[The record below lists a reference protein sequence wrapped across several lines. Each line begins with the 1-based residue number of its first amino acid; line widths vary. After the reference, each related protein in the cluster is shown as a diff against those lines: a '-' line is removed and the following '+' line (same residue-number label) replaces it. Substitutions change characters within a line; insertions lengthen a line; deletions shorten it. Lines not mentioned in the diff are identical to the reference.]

1 MLKDGIEKKIKLKK
15 TLKAKQIAVE
25 KKIKSKIDAIQTD
38 GTPLIFGRI
47 GMKLQTMREKKRE
60 ENNSLEP
67 HRQSSTDT
75 RLTPRKAW
83 CVASNAI
90 VEVSV
95 WQLED
100 VARAA

>member
-1 MLKDGIEKKIKLKK
+1 
-15 TLKAKQIAVE
+15 
-25 KKIKSKIDAIQTD
+25 
-38 GTPLIFGRI
+38 
-47 GMKLQTMREKKRE
+47 MREKKRE